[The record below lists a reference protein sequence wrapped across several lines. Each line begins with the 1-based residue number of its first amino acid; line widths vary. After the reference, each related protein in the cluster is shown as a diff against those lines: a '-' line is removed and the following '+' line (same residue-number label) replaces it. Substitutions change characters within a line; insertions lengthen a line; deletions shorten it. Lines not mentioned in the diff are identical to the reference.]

1 MNKLLLIC
9 VGLLLSPILIFGQN
23 SFEVP
28 DALGFSNTIPFLLP
42 RFESNLERSGSDR
55 EGLDDL
61 AFVQRYEQIL
71 SFGPVHSSPFEGI
84 ESRVSEGSTMPIVDL
99 SKGYV
104 SHLPIK
110 DLSSGFSSNMKI
122 TELKQPH
129 TERLLLK

>member
-1 MNKLLLIC
+1 MNKMLLIC

-28 DALGFSNTIPFLLP
+28 DAFGFSITLPFLLP
-42 RFESNLERSGSDR
+42 RYESNLERSGSDR

-61 AFVQRYEQIL
+61 AFVQRYEKIL
-71 SFGPVHSSPFEGI
+71 SFGTVHSLPLERI
-84 ESRVSEGSTMPIVDL
+84 ESNVSKGSTMPIVDL

-110 DLSSGFSSNMKI
+110 DLSVGFSSNMKT

-129 TERLLLK
+129 KERLLLK